1 MHVAKWAVD
10 ASHFCASDGMAELI
24 ELAKVLER
32 SDNRMIWLLELW
44 PVPQDLTHNVDQ
56 MFPWKKRCI
65 SMSPS
70 SYHVS

>member
-1 MHVAKWAVD
+1 
-10 ASHFCASDGMAELI
+10 MAELI